1 MAQPMV
7 KQFVSGTFR
16 CDYMKNTR
24 HQRGWGFM
32 HIVLGSTDD
41 AVMKAIGLVLAC
53 CHMWEMEI
61 SKAKMFLKES
71 KRLKWHF
78 QIGEWVEPDKTS
90 MEDGNIL
97 DQQIVQ
103 NSIWIS
109 F

>member
-41 AVMKAIGLVLAC
+41 AVMKAIGLVL
-53 CHMWEMEI
+53 I

-71 KRLKWHF
+71 ERLKWHF